1 MTRHRCWEPELDL
14 RHCNNEGAGGRPNR
28 ASVGRG
34 GQTIRPAPRGGQRA
48 IMTACS
54 RLALVAAALVARAT
68 SVRRNRRHR
77 QRQYVRVVDGV
88 ADESI
93 GQDTSAQSPTTPDKV
108 FRRNVSDFCT
118 IPEPQ
123 EQWTRGDAMR
133 WRDKAA
139 AVGTS
144 GDSGQHSCANA
155 CSRSCSRGS
164 CSPERRGPDPVPR
177 GAGQTCCCC
186 NFPRSAGPA
195 KQWLGR
201 RSETISSAEAFAG
214 PESRTL
220 PGLWPPGGRRRC
232 RLGCVPPFP
241 EGGHDIRRLAASC
254 MDKMVSA
261 ELSKRSSH

>member
-1 MTRHRCWEPELDL
+1 
-14 RHCNNEGAGGRPNR
+14 
-28 ASVGRG
+28 
-34 GQTIRPAPRGGQRA
+34 
-48 IMTACS
+48 MTACS

-108 FRRNVSDFCT
+108 FRRNVSDCCT

-155 CSRSCSRGS
+155 C
-164 CSPERRGPDPVPR
+164 
-177 GAGQTCCCC
+177 
-186 NFPRSAGPA
+186 
-195 KQWLGR
+195 
-201 RSETISSAEAFAG
+201 
-214 PESRTL
+214 
-220 PGLWPPGGRRRC
+220 
-232 RLGCVPPFP
+232 P
-241 EGGHDIRRLAASC
+241 EGVPAGAARQSDADQTRYPAVL
-254 MDKMVSA
+254 DKPAGSWAVGQLGANDAGASRQAPPAEQRPGRGWSA
-261 ELSKRSSH
+261 QDQENALP